1 MALKKFKQK
10 TPDAILIKAPKAEH
24 GFATFAHLNAVV
36 QEVNTISLTA
46 GPAGPTGAQGVQGI
60 QGVAGAQGIQGVQ
73 GNIGIQGVP
82 GPVGPA
88 GLNWQGVWDTDA
100 SYAEDDAVAFDGA
113 SWFCIAAVTGT
124 GNGDPETDTASWAL
138 LAAEGLQGPQ
148 GLPGVQG
155 IAGAT
160 GPQGPQGIQ
169 GIQGIPGVDA
179 TLTKTSGTVFGG
191 TLVAPALL
199 SNDINL
205 ISQGG
210 QQRYIL
216 PLLTGADLGKEIK
229 VISGNGNS
237 SFILADAAQGQ
248 NIYAQSNS
256 YTSQIQIEFNEVLV
270 FTYLGAGFW
279 TMSSEL
285 RSPIRLSGKTLG
297 DGSVYNYDLVVVNNT
312 VTTARTAAQL
322 NASFP
327 ETQYLEGTQVIYTAI
342 TGGPIMY
349 TKTGFTSWVSTPVS
363 VVS

>member
-10 TPDAILIKAPKAEH
+10 TPDEILIKAPRAEH

-36 QEVNTISLTA
+36 EEVNTISLTA

-60 QGVAGAQGIQGVQ
+60 QGVAGAEGIQGVQ

-100 SYAEDDAVAFDGA
+100 SYVEDDAVAFDGA

-124 GNGDPETDTASWAL
+124 GNPDPQVDTASWAL

-155 IAGAT
+155 VTGVT

-179 TLTKTSGTVFGG
+179 TSTKTVGTVLGG
-191 TLVAPALL
+191 TVAAPALL

-216 PLLTGADLGKEIK
+216 PLLPGVDLGKEIT

-237 SFILADAAQGQ
+237 AYILSDVAQGQ
-248 NIYAQSNS
+248 NIYTTSNA
-256 YTSQIQIEFNEVLV
+256 YTSQIQVEFNETLV
-270 FTYLGAGFW
+270 FTYIGAGFW

-285 RSPIRLSGKTLG
+285 RTPIRLSGKTLG
-297 DGSVYNYDLVVVNNT
+297 DGTVYNYDLVVVNSS

-322 NASFP
+322 NTSFP
-327 ETQYLEGTQVIYTAI
+327 DTQYLEGTQVIYTAI

>member
-36 QEVNTISLTA
+36 EEINAITLTV

-60 QGVAGAQGIQGVQ
+60 QGVAGSQGIQGVQ

-88 GLNWQGVWDTDA
+88 GLNWQGVWDTNA
-100 SYAEDDAVAFDGA
+100 SYVEDDAVAFDGA

-124 GNGDPETDTASWAL
+124 GNSDPETDTASWAL

-155 IAGAT
+155 ITGAT
-160 GPQGPQGIQ
+160 GAQGPQGIQ

-179 TLTKTSGTVFGG
+179 TSTKTLGLVPGG
-191 TLVAPALL
+191 TIAAPAVL
-199 SNDINL
+199 SDDINL

-210 QQRYIL
+210 DQRFIL
-216 PLLTGADLGKEIK
+216 PILTAADLGKEIK

-237 SFILADAAQGQ
+237 SYILSDTVLDQR
-248 NIYAQSNS
+248 IYTQSNG
-256 YTSQIQIEFNEVLV
+256 YTSQIQVEFNEVFV
-270 FTYLGAGFW
+270 FTYIGTGYW
-279 TMSSEL
+279 SMHNESRT
-285 RSPIRLSGKTLG
+285 PIRLGGRTLG
-297 DGSVYNYDLVVVNNT
+297 DGSVHGFDLASVNNT
-312 VTTARTAAQL
+312 VTTPRTAAQL

-327 ETQYLEGTQVIYTAI
+327 NDYNIEGMQVIYTAI

-349 TKTGFTSWVSTPVS
+349 TKTGFSSWVSSPVS
-363 VVS
+363 VVV